1 MCLEVTATARGV
13 RTVSPEEERKGC
25 FGKDLRKGEV
35 LRLEWKSD
43 GVVDDERGESI
54 GEEVPVIGRGEL
66 ELQRLV

>member
-13 RTVSPEEERKGC
+13 RRVSPEEEKKGC

-43 GVVDDERGESI
+43 GVVDDERGEST